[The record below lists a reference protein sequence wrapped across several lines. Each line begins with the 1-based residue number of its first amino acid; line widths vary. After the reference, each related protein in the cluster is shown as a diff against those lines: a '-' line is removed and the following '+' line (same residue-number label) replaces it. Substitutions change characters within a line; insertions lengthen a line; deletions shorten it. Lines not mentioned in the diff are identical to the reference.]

1 MPAKKPAATA
11 ATTPVKPPEKPKEKA
26 SPAPKEEIIPNQVS
40 FQARIGLA
48 RTLARTQKD
57 SCLAEITELYNTVIS
72 IAPHVHDAYIE
83 LGDMLAKT
91 KPKQAIEIY
100 SKYPFGKELSFDDAY
115 LHGEIIRLI
124 MKLECYDDPN
134 LEKSLIAY
142 GSVMGFSALEKHVG
156 VLENKFNFG
165 LLKNVYAGVN
175 KKDVNDEDLQQFFKF
190 KLWV

>member
-1 MPAKKPAATA
+1 MPAKKPAAA
-11 ATTPVKPPEKPKEKA
+11 AVTTPVKPPEKPKEKA
-26 SPAPKEEIIPNQVS
+26 TPAPKEEVVRNRAS
-40 FQARIGLA
+40 FQARLGLA
-48 RTLARTQKD
+48 RTLTRTQKD
-57 SCLAEITELYNTVIS
+57 SRWAEITELYYTVIS

-91 KPKQAIEIY
+91 DPQQAIEVY

-124 MKLECYDDPN
+124 MKTESYDDPN

-142 GSVMGFSALEKHVG
+142 GTVMGFSALEKHVS
-156 VLENKFNFG
+156 VLENKFKYG

-175 KKDVNDEDLQQFFKF
+175 KKDINDEELQQFFKF